1 MRVRFRISIYK
12 DGKKL
17 SKEDLKQEKSP
28 FWIGVR
34 YITEFKYLEAT
45 KWLMIAE
52 DCYEKYL
59 LLSLANLALGQENQG
74 REFYSEALKH
84 KSMHPLKIFL
94 EVPEKNIKLE
104 PKNLSEIL
112 AFV

>member
-1 MRVRFRISIYK
+1 MRVKFRILLYR

-17 SKEDLKQEKSP
+17 TKEDLKHEKSP

-52 DCYEKYL
+52 DCYEKYA
-59 LLSLANLALGQENQG
+59 LLSLINFSLGQEEQG
-74 REFYSEALKH
+74 KEFYSEALKY
-84 KSMHPLKIFL
+84 KPMHSLKIFL
-94 EVPEKNIKLE
+94 EIPEKNLRFEFKD
-104 PKNLSEIL
+104 LSFQL
-112 AFV
+112 YT